1 MSRLSANKRA
11 LLKALLA
18 DSAEPTIVQRIPR
31 RPADAPTPL
40 SFAQQRLWFLDR
52 FDAGGQQYALC
63 SATRLIGRLDQ
74 AALSHSLSA
83 VVRRHETLRTT
94 IGMAAD
100 QPVQVVAPRGE
111 IALAEVD
118 LSSYDASDRQLQVEQ
133 IIAGEGRRPFDLT
146 AGPLLRAL
154 LLRLGPD
161 DQILLIIMHHI
172 ISDGWSMSVFLREL
186 SAYYRARIAKDTID
200 PQPELPIQYADYAIW
215 QRAQLSGAALD
226 EQLGYWRKQLAD
238 APTVLELPTD
248 RPRPAR
254 QTFNG
259 ARYSFTLSSELT
271 AQVAALSQQEGATP
285 FMTLLAAFQV
295 LLSRYT
301 GQDDLLVGSP
311 IANRTHAEVEPL
323 IGFFVNTLV
332 LRADLRDRVP
342 SGCSFRE
349 ALRGTRET
357 ALGAYAHQDLP
368 FEKLVEELQPERDLS
383 RSPLIQV
390 MFILQN
396 TPGEAL
402 DLPGLTATRLD
413 VSNGGAVFDLTLQL
427 TESAGSLHGL
437 CEYNT
442 DLFDATTIARL
453 AAHYAVLLQAI
464 VADPDRSVAELPLL
478 TAAEQEQLDL
488 LNATR
493 VEYPQDLL
501 PAWLS
506 AQAQRTPEQTAL
518 IFRDRRLSYR
528 ELEQRANQLAR
539 HLQSLGVGPESRV
552 GLCVERSPELVI
564 GLLGI
569 LKAGGAYVPLDPTH
583 PAERLGFI
591 LADARISLLVTQADL
606 VARLPASAAESLRLV
621 RLDADATQIAELSA
635 EPPVSAAAPD
645 SLAYMIYTSGTTG
658 QPKGVQIE
666 HRNLI
671 NTLRAAQQT
680 FGFQS
685 GDVMPWLAAVTFD
698 IALFEL
704 FNPLLVGG
712 TTLILTHDDVLNLP
726 QLAAQ
731 LRDVT
736 LIHAVPSLMR
746 QIVQTVQQDAS
757 PQAYS
762 RLRTIF
768 VGGEAVPPALV
779 ADLQAVFS
787 RAQVQILYGPTEATI
802 ICAHHATTRGEA
814 IAGNLIGSP
823 MPNVQVRVY
832 DRHRQRVP
840 IGVAGELYIG
850 GAGVTRG
857 YWQQAQLSATQFV
870 TIDGQRWYRS
880 GDLVRFRAD
889 SSLEF
894 LGRIDQQV
902 KVRGFRIELGEIEAL
917 LNQHPAVRQAVVV
930 PHITGDDTRLVAYVE
945 QRTKEQR
952 TKEQNENGEPRT
964 QNLEPSEN
972 PEPRTQNLEPNEE
985 QGHDPDSALSP
996 SPAATEAEARRGS
1009 GQGGVEQSE
1018 TGVRASSEGLVSTL
1032 RDYLKERLPDYML
1045 PATFMVLDALPLS
1058 AHGKVD
1064 RKALPAPEWRSAAE
1078 TAFVAPRDELDE
1090 VLAQIWSELLGVERV
1105 GVRDN
1110 FFELGGHS
1118 LLATQLATRI
1128 LHTFQV
1134 ELPLRRLFESPTIA
1148 GLHDV
1153 IEDLLIEKLASL
1165 SEDEVEQLAASVHDQ
1180 SAHSL

>member
-63 SATRLIGRLDQ
+63 SATRLVGRLDQ

-100 QPVQVVAPRGE
+100 QPVQVVAPQAE
-111 IALAEVD
+111 IALSEVD
-118 LSSYDASDRQLQVEQ
+118 LSSYDAADRQLQVEQ
-133 IIAGEGRRPFDLT
+133 IIVGEGRRPFDLA
-146 AGPLLRAL
+146 AGPLLRAM

-186 SAYYRARIAKDTID
+186 SAYYRAYTATGTADDTVA

-238 APTVLELPTD
+238 APTVLELPAD

-254 QTFNG
+254 QTFSG
-259 ARYSFTLSSELT
+259 ARYSFTLSPELT

-295 LLSRYT
+295 LLQRYT

-311 IANRTHAEVEPL
+311 IANRTRAEVEPL

-332 LRADLRDRVP
+332 LRADFRERP
-342 SGCSFRE
+342 SFRE

-427 TESAGSLHGL
+427 TESAGGLHGL

-453 AAHYAVLLQAI
+453 AAHYAVLLQAV
-464 VADPDRSVAELPLL
+464 VADPDRSVADLPLL
-478 TAAEQEQLDL
+478 TIAEQEQLDL
-488 LNATR
+488 LNATQ
-493 VEYPQDLL
+493 VDYPQDLL
-501 PAWLS
+501 PAWFS

-518 IFRDRRLSYR
+518 IFRDRRVSYR
-528 ELEQRANQLAR
+528 ELDERSNQLAR
-539 HLQSLGVGPESRV
+539 QLQSLGVGPESRV

-569 LKAGGAYVPLDPTH
+569 LKAGGAYVPLDPAH

-591 LADARISLLVTQADL
+591 LADARIALLVTQAEL
-606 VARLPASAAESLRLV
+606 VARLPASAADSLQLV
-621 RLDADATQIAELSA
+621 CLDADAAQIAELSA
-635 EPPVSAAAPD
+635 EPPVNGAAPD

-658 QPKGVQIE
+658 QPKGVQVE
-666 HRNLI
+666 HRNLV

-680 FGFQS
+680 FGFRS
-685 GDVMPWLAAVTFD
+685 GDVMPWLAAATFD
-698 IALFEL
+698 IAIFEL
-704 FNPLLVGG
+704 FSPLLAGG

-757 PQAYS
+757 PQAYD

-779 ADLQAVFS
+779 ADLQAVFPG
-787 RAQVQILYGPTEATI
+787 AQVQILYGPTEATI
-802 ICAHHATTRGEA
+802 ICAHHAATRDEA

-832 DRHRQRVP
+832 DRNRQRVP

-889 SSLEF
+889 FSLEF

-930 PHITGDDTRLVAYVE
+930 PHITGDDTRLVAYI
-945 QRTKEQR
+945 
-952 TKEQNENGEPRT
+952 EPRT
-964 QNLEPSEN
+964 QNQEPNGEQKN
-972 PEPRTQNLEPNEE
+972 KETNEQRDGGNQEPDPQNLDVEL
-985 QGHDPDSALSP
+985 DDSRFLVLGSP
-996 SPAATEAEARRGS
+996 
-1009 GQGGVEQSE
+1009 
-1018 TGVRASSEGLVSTL
+1018 L
-1032 RDYLKERLPDYML
+1032 REFLAQRLPDYML
-1045 PATFMVLDALPLS
+1045 PATFMVLDALPLNS
-1058 AHGKVD
+1058 HGKVD
-1064 RKALPAPEWRSAAE
+1064 RKALPAPEWRSAAAE
-1078 TAFVAPRDELDE
+1078 AAFVAPRDELDE
-1090 VLAQIWSELLGVERV
+1090 VLAQIWSELLGLHRV